1 MEIID
6 SLIIYKM
13 YLQEVLRILKITK
26 VRHEPRFYTTDD
38 IQKIFN
44 MSKGRVQRL
53 FMREDFP
60 SCNYFKPY
68 IVEHNALCEFLK
80 NHKDEN
86 DNFKIAYIKLMEVN
100 IEK

>member
-68 IVEHNALCEFLK
+68 IIEHNALFEFLK
-80 NHKDEN
+80 DHKDEN
-86 DNFKIAYIKLMEVN
+86 DNFRLAYIKLTEVN
-100 IEK
+100 IEE